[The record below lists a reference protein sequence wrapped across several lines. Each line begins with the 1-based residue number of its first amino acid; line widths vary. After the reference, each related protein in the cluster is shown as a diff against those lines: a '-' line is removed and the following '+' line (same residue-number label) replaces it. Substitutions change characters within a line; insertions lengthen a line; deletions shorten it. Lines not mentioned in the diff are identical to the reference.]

1 MRYMAVDLGDKRT
14 GIAVGDHITGIV
26 TPIEVLQVAVSDDGG
41 ERLLAAIEAAS
52 VEHLGARPVGKGG
65 PRGEIIV
72 GLPLNMDG
80 TEGAGAKKAREFGAR
95 IAART
100 GRDVRFM
107 DERLSSAAAEW
118 QLNGSGLT
126 RGQKKDKR
134 DALAAAAILREFLEA
149 RRGEGEKKGE

>member
-1 MRYMAVDLGDKRT
+1 MAVDLGDKRT

-26 TPIEVLQVAVSDDGG
+26 TPIEVLQIPASDDGG
-41 ERLLAAIEAAS
+41 ERLLAAIETAS
-52 VEHLGARPVGKGG
+52 IAHLGARPSGKSG

-80 TEGAGAKKAREFGAR
+80 TEGAGAKKAREFGTR

-107 DERLSSAAAEW
+107 DERLSSAQAEW
-118 QLNGSGLT
+118 ELNGSGLT
-126 RGQKKDKR
+126 RGQKKDRR
-134 DALAAAAILREFLEA
+134 DALAAAAILREFLDA
-149 RRGEGEKKGE
+149 KRGEAGQDGVGP